1 MTTSYQLRK
10 LVVNLSHIP
19 TMTKPA
25 KLTAVALSV
34 FRLNGL
40 LIEWGNTFAAPH
52 GLTSARWQV
61 LGAISMAP
69 EAPNI
74 PQIADAMGISRQ
86 AVLKQINVLVEEGLV
101 QPLPNPTHKRSPLY
115 ALTPRGTAAYQAVVG
130 QWQQHVRDIAGQFSS
145 ADLDAAIR
153 VLSTMSGAHAPNG
166 QA

>member
-1 MTTSYQLRK
+1 
-10 LVVNLSHIP
+10 
-19 TMTKPA
+19 MTKPA

-74 PQIADAMGISRQ
+74 PQIADAMGITRQ
-86 AVLKQINVLVEEGLV
+86 AVLKQINVLVKEGLV

-115 ALTPRGTAAYQAVVG
+115 TLTPRGAAAYEAVVG

-145 ADLDAAIR
+145 TDLDAAIR

>member
-1 MTTSYQLRK
+1 
-10 LVVNLSHIP
+10 
-19 TMTKPA
+19 MTKPA

-61 LGAISMAP
+61 LGAISLAP

-74 PQIADAMGISRQ
+74 PQIAEAMGITRQ
-86 AVLKQINVLVEEGLV
+86 AVLKQINVLTEEGLV

-115 ALTPRGTAAYQAVVG
+115 ALTTRGAAAYEAVVG
-130 QWQQHVRDIAGQFSS
+130 QWQQHVRDISGQFGA

-153 VLSTMSGAHAPNG
+153 VLSAMCDAHAPNG